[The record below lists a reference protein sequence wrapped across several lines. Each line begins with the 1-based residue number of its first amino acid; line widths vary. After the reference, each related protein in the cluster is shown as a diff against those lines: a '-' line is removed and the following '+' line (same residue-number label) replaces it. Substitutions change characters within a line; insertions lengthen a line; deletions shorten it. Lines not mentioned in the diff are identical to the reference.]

1 MEKHDISRRGGGLLP
16 FIYVS
21 IPRDLNF
28 VVVVVVVVVIVVVSS
43 SPIFH
48 GFGLGPKQN

>member
-1 MEKHDISRRGGGLLP
+1 MEKRDISRKGGGGLLLP
-16 FIYVS
+16 FMYVS
-21 IPRDLNF
+21 IPRELNF
-28 VVVVVVVVVIVVVSS
+28 VVVVVVVVVSS

>member
-1 MEKHDISRRGGGLLP
+1 MEKHDISRRGGLLLP

-28 VVVVVVVVVIVVVSS
+28 VVVVVIVVVSS

>member
-1 MEKHDISRRGGGLLP
+1 MEKHDISRRGGGLLA

-21 IPRDLNF
+21 IPRELNF
-28 VVVVVVVVVIVVVSS
+28 VVVVVVSN

>member
-1 MEKHDISRRGGGLLP
+1 MEKRDISRRGGGLLLP
-16 FIYVS
+16 FVYVS
-21 IPRDLNF
+21 IPRELNF
-28 VVVVVVVVVIVVVSS
+28 VVVVVSR

>member
-1 MEKHDISRRGGGLLP
+1 MEKHDISRRGGGGLLP
-16 FIYVS
+16 FIYVL

-28 VVVVVVVVVIVVVSS
+28 VVVVVVVSS
-43 SPIFH
+43 SLIFH

>member
-1 MEKHDISRRGGGLLP
+1 MEKHDINRRGGGLLP

-28 VVVVVVVVVIVVVSS
+28 VVVVVVVVVSS

>member
-28 VVVVVVVVVIVVVSS
+28 VVVVVVVVVSS

>member
-1 MEKHDISRRGGGLLP
+1 MEKRDISRRGGGLLLP
-16 FIYVS
+16 FVYVS
-21 IPRDLNF
+21 IPRELNF
-28 VVVVVVVVVIVVVSS
+28 VVVVVVVVVSS

>member
-1 MEKHDISRRGGGLLP
+1 MEKRDISRRGGGLLLP
-16 FIYVS
+16 FVYVS
-21 IPRDLNF
+21 IPRELNF
-28 VVVVVVVVVIVVVSS
+28 VVVVVVVVVVVSS

>member
-1 MEKHDISRRGGGLLP
+1 MEKRDISRRGGGGLLLP
-16 FIYVS
+16 FMYVS
-21 IPRDLNF
+21 IPRELNF
-28 VVVVVVVVVIVVVSS
+28 VVVVVVVVCS

>member
-1 MEKHDISRRGGGLLP
+1 M
-16 FIYVS
+16 YVS

-28 VVVVVVVVVIVVVSS
+28 VVVVVVVVVVVIVVVSS

>member
-28 VVVVVVVVVIVVVSS
+28 VVVVVVVVSS
-43 SPIFH
+43 SLIFH

>member
-1 MEKHDISRRGGGLLP
+1 MEKRDISRRGGGGLLLP
-16 FIYVS
+16 FVYVS
-21 IPRDLNF
+21 IPRELNF
-28 VVVVVVVVVIVVVSS
+28 VVVVVVVSS